1 MGVGRRPG
9 FVRAVRARSRF
20 RFGIDLEQITRF
32 GAILLLIFGCVH
44 TGEVEY
50 LSAAEIR
57 ETIID
62 NSLKGSEPDSWKED
76 YFSVDDDKLEGII
89 QGHQRSG
96 TPYRGAW
103 SIDGDSMCIE
113 YPSVPEQG
121 GCYRFSRGN
130 ENEVFWF
137 DEDGALSFE
146 SEWVERGAAE
156 SGALEWVS
164 PAYRHETLTFQH
176 GQNRVVGDLSLPTDS
191 APYPAVVFVHGSG
204 PATRHMDYLKT
215 IGNEF
220 LRRGF
225 ATFIWS
231 KPGVDESTG
240 HYLKQTMEM
249 RAEEVA
255 AAMAHLAERSDI
267 DGDRIGLW
275 GISQAG
281 WVMPMVPAYRSVAFV
296 ISVSGSAQTGQ
307 KQDLF
312 GTANELTQIGFSDDE
327 LADALDHR
335 LEFYDLIHEG
345 LTYEEFLPRQQEW
358 LAEMKARPWYP
369 TLESNLDEL
378 IFQDF
383 VMEADPQIYEFVSIN
398 DQNGS
403 LVSPPRLK
411 NLEMPVLAIYG
422 SEDTLV
428 DSDLGSNAYREI
440 SQINENSD
448 VTVII
453 FEGADHGIM
462 QPDGEGYLDFAPD
475 FLTTMGEWLAEH
487 R

>member
-1 MGVGRRPG
+1 MG
-9 FVRAVRARSRF
+9 
-20 RFGIDLEQITRF
+20 
-32 GAILLLIFGCVH
+32 
-44 TGEVEY
+44 
-50 LSAAEIR
+50 
-57 ETIID
+57 
-62 NSLKGSEPDSWKED
+62 
-76 YFSVDDDKLEGII
+76 
-89 QGHQRSG
+89 
-96 TPYRGAW
+96 
-103 SIDGDSMCIE
+103 
-113 YPSVPEQG
+113 
-121 GCYRFSRGN
+121 
-130 ENEVFWF
+130 
-137 DEDGALSFE
+137 
-146 SEWVERGAAE
+146 
-156 SGALEWVS
+156 
-164 PAYRHETLTFQH
+164 
-176 GQNRVVGDLSLPTDS
+176 
-191 APYPAVVFVHGSG
+191 
-204 PATRHMDYLKT
+204 YLKT

-281 WVMPMVPAYRSVAFV
+281 WVMPMVPVYRSVAFV

-428 DSDLGSNAYREI
+428 DSALGSNAYREI
-440 SQINENSD
+440 PQINENSD

>member
-1 MGVGRRPG
+1 MGAVC
-9 FVRAVRARSRF
+9 AVRDRSRF
-20 RFGIDLEQITRF
+20 RCGVNHEQVIVRWWVV
-32 GAILLLIFGCVH
+32 LLFLAFGCAH

-57 ETIID
+57 ETIIG
-62 NSLKGSEPDSWKED
+62 NSLEGSEPDSWKED
-76 YFSVDDDKLEGII
+76 YLSVDDEKLEGII

-96 TPYRGAW
+96 TPYRGVW
-103 SIDGDSMCIE
+103 SIDGDSMCVE

-130 ENEVFWF
+130 ENKVFWF
-137 DEDGALSFE
+137 DEDGALASE

-156 SGALEWVS
+156 SGALELVP
-164 PAYRHETLTFQH
+164 PAYHHETLTFKH
-176 GQNRVVGDLSLPTDS
+176 GQNLVVGELGLPDDP

-204 PATRHMDYLKT
+204 PATRHMDYLKS

-255 AAMAHLAERSDI
+255 AAMAHLAERLEI

-307 KQDLF
+307 KQDLY
-312 GTANELTQIGFSDDE
+312 GTANELTRIGFSDDE

-335 LEFYDLIHEG
+335 LEFYDLLHEG
-345 LTYEEFLPRQQEW
+345 LTYEEFLPRQQAW
-358 LAEMKARPWYP
+358 LAEMKSRPWYP
-369 TLESNLDEL
+369 LLESHLDEL

-383 VMEADPQIYEFVSIN
+383 VMETDPQIYEFASIN

-411 NLEMPVLAIYG
+411 KLEMPVLAIYG

-428 DSDLGSNAYREI
+428 DSDLGSNAYRKI
-440 SQINENSD
+440 PQINGNSD
-448 VTVII
+448 VTVIV
-453 FEGADHGIM
+453 FEGAGHGIM
-462 QPDGEGYLDFAPD
+462 QSDRDGYFEFASG
-475 FLTTMGEWLAEH
+475 FLTTMGEWLAAH